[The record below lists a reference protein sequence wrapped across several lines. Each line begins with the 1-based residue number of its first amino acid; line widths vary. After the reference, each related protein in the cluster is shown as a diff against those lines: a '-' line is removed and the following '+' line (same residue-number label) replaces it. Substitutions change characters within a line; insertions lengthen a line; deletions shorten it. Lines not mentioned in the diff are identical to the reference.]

1 MVYND
6 PMKLIE
12 PQNELG
18 KKLRTLR
25 KQKGFT
31 QEKLAEISG
40 VSMRV
45 VEHYEKYAK
54 RPSIDKI
61 KKISK
66 ALGVSDEELLSS
78 ENLKHIK
85 TPKDVPFKALK
96 KIRVIEQLP
105 KREQDMIYNM
115 INTLAQK
122 HGIK

>member
-18 KKLRTLR
+18 KKLRALR

-115 INTLAQK
+115 INTLALK